1 MRGMLLSVMVAF
13 ACVLMAMPAKA
24 ETRPAPT
31 QAVGPGKD
39 CAECPEM
46 VRIPGRSF
54 LAGKHEVTFAE
65 WDACVAGGGCNGYRP
80 EDRGWGRGRR
90 PVTNVSWNDAQAY
103 VQWLSNKTG
112 KRYRLLT
119 SEEWE
124 FAARAGTT
132 TEYSWGNEEPACNES
147 ARNGANFAACPD
159 NRTRQLAHS
168 RQTGLACTMC
178 MAMWRSGLRIV
189 MMATALAGS
198 CAVVRGS
205 AALRAS
211 ARRSAAGAIPRSATT
226 SWGFVWR
233 GHFNVLPP
241 AGRRASAG
249 DKVF

>member
-13 ACVLMAMPAKA
+13 ACGLMAMPAKA
-24 ETRPAPT
+24 ETRTAPM

-54 LAGKHEVTFAE
+54 MAGKHEVTFAE

-159 NRTRQLAHS
+159 NRTRPVGSFPANGFGLHDVHGNVEEWVEDCDDGDCS
-168 RQTGLACTMC
+168 R
-178 MAMWRSGLRIV
+178 RVLRGGTWV
-189 MMATALAGS
+189 SSPQSL
-198 CAVVRGS
+198 
-205 AALRAS
+205 
-211 ARRSAAGAIPRSATT
+211 RSAIRSR
-226 SWGFVWR
+226 SDPSISDNFMGFRVAR
-233 GHFNVLPP
+233 TL
-241 AGRRASAG
+241 
-249 DKVF
+249 